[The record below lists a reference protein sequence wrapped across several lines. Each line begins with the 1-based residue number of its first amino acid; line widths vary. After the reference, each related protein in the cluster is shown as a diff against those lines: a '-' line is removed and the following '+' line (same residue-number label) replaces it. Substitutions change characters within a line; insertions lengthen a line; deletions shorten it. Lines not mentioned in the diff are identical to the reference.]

1 MLCGGKVCAV
11 TEEPPTA
18 ARCRANRVCRRRR
31 LDPSMV
37 MGLPLFDG
45 LAEERVMDLLAGAA
59 VEVHPP
65 RAMLFDAGSPADS
78 FFILLSGRVKL
89 MAISPEGKE
98 SIVEIVEPV
107 SSFAEAAMFASG
119 RYPVS
124 AETLEEADLIR
135 VRAATFMGALKD
147 DADLAQRMLAALYRW
162 NRQLGRE
169 RKALKAQNP
178 AQRVAWF
185 LLSLASDGDSAEAPL
200 REITVA
206 LPYKKSVIASRLGME
221 PESLSRVFARLR
233 EHGVD
238 AKGKGVAI
246 ADMDR
251 LRRFCRSAGD
261 AARAAGP

>member
-1 MLCGGKVCAV
+1 MLCGGKVCAISD
-11 TEEPPTA
+11 EPPTT
-18 ARCRANRVCRRRR
+18 ARCRSSRTCRRRR
-31 LDPSMV
+31 LDPSML
-37 MGLPLFDG
+37 GDLPLFDG
-45 LAEERVMDLLAGAA
+45 LGEERVMDLLAGAA
-59 VEVHPP
+59 VEMHPP
-65 RAMLFDAGSPADS
+65 RTMLFDAGAPADA

-107 SSFAEAAMFASG
+107 TSFAEAAMFASG

-135 VRAATFMGALKD
+135 VRAVAFMGALRED
-147 DADLAQRMLAALYRW
+147 QELAQRMLAALYRW

-185 LLSLASDGDSAEAPL
+185 LLSLASDLDDSDSPGSV
-200 REITVA
+200 TVA

-238 AKGKGVAI
+238 ARGKGVAI
-246 ADMDR
+246 ADMSR
-251 LRRFCRSAGD
+251 LRRFCAAAGEN
-261 AARAAGP
+261 ARA

>member
-1 MLCGGKVCAV
+1 MLCGGKVCAISD
-11 TEEPPTA
+11 EPPTA
-18 ARCRANRVCRRRR
+18 ARCRSSRTCRRRR
-31 LDPSMV
+31 LDPSML
-37 MGLPLFDG
+37 GDLPLFDG
-45 LAEERVMDLLAGAA
+45 LGEERIMNLLAGAA
-59 VEVHPP
+59 VEMHPP
-65 RAMLFDAGSPADS
+65 RAMLFDAGSPADA

-135 VRAATFMGALKD
+135 VRASAFMGALRED
-147 DADLAQRMLAALYRW
+147 QELAQRMLAALYRW
-162 NRQLGRE
+162 NRQLSRE

-185 LLSLASDGDSAEAPL
+185 LLSLASDLDGGDSPGGV
-200 REITVA
+200 TVA

-238 AKGKGVAI
+238 ARGKGVAI
-246 ADMDR
+246 ADMSR
-251 LRRFCRSAGD
+251 LRRFCA
-261 AARAAGP
+261 AAGEGVRA

>member
-1 MLCGGKVCAV
+1 MLCGGKICAISD
-11 TEEPPTA
+11 EPPTV
-18 ARCRANRVCRRRR
+18 ARCRSSRTCRRRR
-31 LDPSMV
+31 LDPSML
-37 MGLPLFDG
+37 GDLPLFDG
-45 LAEERVMDLLAGAA
+45 LGDERIMNLLAGAA
-59 VEVHPP
+59 VEMHPP
-65 RAMLFDAGSPADS
+65 RAMLFDAGSPADA

-135 VRAATFMGALKD
+135 VRASAFMGALRED
-147 DADLAQRMLAALYRW
+147 QELAQRMLAALYRW

-185 LLSLASDGDSAEAPL
+185 LLSLASDLDGGDSPGGV
-200 REITVA
+200 TVA

-238 AKGKGVAI
+238 ARGKGVAI
-246 ADMDR
+246 ADMGR
-251 LRRFCRSAGD
+251 LRRFCA
-261 AARAAGP
+261 AAGEGARV